1 MGLSYRGRTST
12 SRHSY
17 KETEPLSVEQR
28 QKHRDEIAASRPPS
42 KPQPP
47 KPKKPTSIADFDYPV
62 TTSSTSAGVAKVS
75 KKSSYP
81 TGKARQDRI
90 DECFR
95 IIREQQELRR
105 NNK

>member
-1 MGLSYRGRTST
+1 MALSYRGGRT
-12 SRHSY
+12 RNHSY
-17 KETEPLSVEQR
+17 KEAEALTDVARQQHREQ
-28 QKHRDEIAASRPPS
+28 IAASHPPS

-47 KPKKPTSIADFDYPV
+47 KPKKPVSIADYDYPAP
-62 TTSSTSAGVAKVS
+62 SRKNVAAVPQSS
-75 KKSSYP
+75 KKSTYP

-95 IIREQQELRR
+95 IIREQQELRK